1 MSDFNVHQKKGAG
14 RTTQYMSENFSD
26 LANMANEKLLD
37 HTVSKEHKLEV
48 LKEVHGCLTL
58 AQEKAD
64 HIPQSAKLQKIMAR
78 LKAVDESLED
88 YIDHL

>member
-1 MSDFNVHQKKGAG
+1 MSDFNVHQKKGPG

-26 LANMANEKLLD
+26 LANLANDKLLD
-37 HTVSKEHKLEV
+37 SSVSKEHKLEV
-48 LKEVHGCLTL
+48 LKEIHGCIEL

-78 LKAVDESLED
+78 LNSVKESLED